1 MRVIFLKDV
10 KGTGKKG
17 EIKEISDGYARN
29 FLFPKKLAVVASEG
43 NLTTLNQQQKKHE
56 EQETEK
62 LKSANVLKSKLEALA
77 LSFATKVGKEGKV
90 FGSVTSKQISEQLRS
105 QGVDI
110 DKKQILLNDPIRM
123 VGMTQVSVKIHPQVI
138 ATVRVH
144 VTEEK

>member
-1 MRVIFLKDV
+1 MKVIFLKDV

-43 NLTTLNQQQKKHE
+43 NLTTLNEEKKKNQELEAQKL
-56 EQETEK
+56 QEANKLKEK
-62 LKSANVLKSKLEALA
+62 LETLT
-77 LSFATKVGKEGKV
+77 LSFTTKVGKEGKV

-105 QGVDI
+105 QGLDI
-110 DKKQILLNDPIRM
+110 DKKQIHLDDPIRSL
-123 VGMTQVSVKIHPQVI
+123 GTTQVSVKLHSQVT
-138 ATVRVH
+138 AAVRVS